1 VPYGEWF
8 QVKSAVA
15 EKRLGST
22 GLETEVKPVNS
33 QSDRAKNDGSG
44 DITMIVVKK
53 METIF

>member
-1 VPYGEWF
+1 MPYGEWF